1 MAMIDAK
8 DYKIKRNLSALVDFS
23 RVINSSIDLEFILNN
38 VLLTCLGKFLATRGL
53 VAIKE
58 KGKLVLKIS
67 KGLSS
72 DVEGTFPYLL
82 ATPDC
87 IKDPKLDSFLHV
99 SNLKIVEKIS
109 SSQDCIGLVCL
120 GEKLNKSDYT
130 EDDQEFLKTILNISA
145 TAIQNSIIINELK
158 EVNRFLDTRVQR
170 LDSLFELSK
179 EFGMLAE
186 SSRFVK
192 LLIFSVIGQ
201 FLVQKYAVV
210 LFNDDES
217 EILESKFSR
226 SDLQNCLSKY
236 ELINTIES
244 IRSEEIAE
252 RFDMLKEIGVQLVV
266 PMQLQN
272 KTRGLILLGSRAGD
286 RNYLDSDIEFI
297 YSVGNLAII
306 SLENKRL
313 FEEALE
319 KQKLEEELLIARD
332 IQRDLLPQNIPE
344 YENFDIAALNVSS
357 KQVGGDYY
365 DVIPL
370 DDENFVIAI
379 ADVSGKGVPA
389 SLMMANIQAFLQVIC
404 KQNLQIEDATAL
416 INDLVTANTTE
427 GRFITFF
434 WGIVNT
440 KQKTLKYVNAGHNP
454 PILLRNNTIKK
465 LDKGGIILGVM
476 KTFNP
481 YIFEEVDLHKDDI
494 LVLYTDGVSEAMNN
508 QGEEFG
514 EDKLEEAANALKKNS
529 AGEILDGIKQEV
541 QNFAQGNA
549 QSDDITMIILKVR

>member
-1 MAMIDAK
+1 MAEVK
-8 DYKIKRNLSALVDFS
+8 DYKIKRNLSALIDFS

-53 VAIKE
+53 IAVKE
-58 KGKLVLKIS
+58 KGKLVLKVS
-67 KGLSS
+67 KGLNAE
-72 DVEGTFPYLL
+72 DETAFPYLL
-82 ATPDC
+82 ATPEC
-87 IKDPKLDSFLHV
+87 IEDPKLDSFMHV
-99 SNLKIVEKIS
+99 TNMKIVEKIS

-120 GEKLNKSDYT
+120 GEKLNKSGYT
-130 EDDQEFLKTILNISA
+130 EDDQEFLRTILNISA
-145 TAIQNSIIINELK
+145 TAIQNSIIISELR
-158 EVNRFLDTRVQR
+158 EVNRLLDTRVQR

-210 LFNDDES
+210 LFKDEP

-226 SDLQNCLSKY
+226 SDLQKCLSEY
-236 ELINTIES
+236 ELINTLES
-244 IRSEEIAE
+244 IRNEEISE
-252 RFDMLKEIGVQLVV
+252 QYKLLKEIGVHLVV
-266 PMQLQN
+266 PMQLQGN
-272 KTRGLILLGSRAGD
+272 TRGLILLGNRAGD
-286 RNYLDSDIEFI
+286 KEYLDSDVEFI

-332 IQRDLLPQNIPE
+332 IQQNLLPQNIPFH
-344 YENFDIAALNVSS
+344 ENFEIAALNVSS

-370 DDENFVIAI
+370 DDDNFVVAI

-404 KQNLQIEDATAL
+404 KHDLKIDEATAL
-416 INDLVTANTTE
+416 INNLVTANTTE

-434 WGIVNT
+434 WGVVNT
-440 KQKTLKYVNAGHNP
+440 KQKTIKYVNAGHNP
-454 PILLRNNTIKK
+454 PLLLRNNAVNK

-476 KTFNP
+476 ETVNP
-481 YIFEEVDLHKDDI
+481 YIFEEVDLYKDDVLI
-494 LVLYTDGVSEAMNN
+494 LFTDGVSEAMNLS
-508 QGEEFG
+508 GEEFG
-514 EDKLEEAANALKKNS
+514 EDKLEETANALKVNS
-529 AGEILDGIKQEV
+529 AKEILDGIKHEV
-541 QNFAQGNA
+541 QRFAQGNI
-549 QSDDITMIILKVR
+549 QSDDITMLVLKVS

>member
-1 MAMIDAK
+1 MAELK
-8 DYKIKRNLSALVDFS
+8 DHKIKRNLSALIDFS

-53 VAIKE
+53 IAVKE
-58 KGKLVLKIS
+58 KGRLVLKIS
-67 KGLSS
+67 KGLSAEDES
-72 DVEGTFPYLL
+72 AFPYLL

-87 IKDPKLDSFLHV
+87 ISDPKLDSFMHV

-120 GEKLNKSDYT
+120 GEKLNRSDYI

-145 TAIQNSIIINELK
+145 TAIQNSIIISELK
-158 EVNRFLDTRVQR
+158 EVNRLLDTRVQR

-179 EFGMLAE
+179 EFGILSE

-210 LFNDDES
+210 LFNDDQS
-217 EILESKFSR
+217 EILESKFNR
-226 SDLQNCLSKY
+226 GELQKCLSEY
-236 ELINTIES
+236 ELANTLES
-244 IRSEEIAE
+244 IRNEEISE
-252 RFDMLKEIGVQLVV
+252 RFSLLKEIGIQLVV
-266 PMQLQN
+266 PMQLQG
-272 KTRGLILLGSRAGD
+272 KTRGLILLGSRAGERD
-286 RNYLDSDIEFI
+286 YLDSDIEFI

-332 IQRDLLPQNIPE
+332 IQQNLLPQKIPQF
-344 YENFDIAALNVSS
+344 ENFEIAALNVSS

-370 DDENFVIAI
+370 DDNNFVVAI
-379 ADVSGKGVPA
+379 AEVSGKGVPA

-404 KQNLQIEDATAL
+404 KQDLQIDDATAL

-434 WGIVNT
+434 WGVVNR
-440 KQKTLKYVNAGHNP
+440 KRKSLKYVNAGHNP
-454 PILLRNNTIKK
+454 PLLLRNNTVKK
-465 LDKGGIILGVM
+465 MDKGGIILGVM
-476 KTFNP
+476 KTMEP
-481 YIFEEVDLHKDDI
+481 YIFEEVDLQKDDV
-494 LVLYTDGVSEAMNN
+494 LVLFTDGVSEAMNN
-508 QGEEFG
+508 GGEEFG
-514 EDKLEEAANALKKNS
+514 EDRLEETAETLKKNT
-529 AGEILDGIKQEV
+529 AEEILVGIKEEV
-541 QNFAQGNA
+541 QNFSEGNA
-549 QSDDITMIILKVR
+549 QSDDITMIILKVT

>member
-1 MAMIDAK
+1 MIEAK

-23 RVINSSIDLEFILNN
+23 RVINSSIDLEFIMNN
-38 VLLTCLGKFLATRGL
+38 ILLTCLGKFLAIRGL
-53 VAIKE
+53 VAVKE

-67 KGLSS
+67 KGLNP
-72 DVEGTFPYLL
+72 EIEAAFPYLL

-87 IKDPKLDSFLHV
+87 IKDPKLDSFMHV

-186 SSRFVK
+186 ASRFVK

-210 LFNDDES
+210 LLNEDET

-226 SDLQNCLSKY
+226 NDLQNCLSKY

-244 IRSEEIAE
+244 IRSEEITE
-252 RFDMLKEIGVQLVV
+252 RYNLLKEIGVQLVV
-266 PMQLQN
+266 PMQLQG
-272 KTRGLILLGSRAGD
+272 KTRGLILLGSRAGERD
-286 RNYLDSDIEFI
+286 YLDSDIEFI

-313 FEEALE
+313 FDEALE

-332 IQRDLLPQNIPE
+332 IQHNLLPQSLPE
-344 YENFDIAALNVSS
+344 YENFEIAALNVSS

-370 DDENFVIAI
+370 DDEHFVIAI

-404 KQNLQIEDATAL
+404 RQDLQIDEATAL

-434 WGIVNT
+434 WGIVNIN
-440 KQKTLKYVNAGHNP
+440 KKTIKYVNAGHNP
-454 PILLRNNTIKK
+454 PLLLRNDTIKK
-465 LDKGGIILGVM
+465 LDKGGIIRGDEN
-476 KTFNP
+476 F
-481 YIFEEVDLHKDDI
+481 YS
-494 LVLYTDGVSEAMNN
+494 LYFRRT
-508 QGEEFG
+508 
-514 EDKLEEAANALKKNS
+514 KS
-529 AGEILDGIKQEV
+529 AY
-541 QNFAQGNA
+541 
-549 QSDDITMIILKVR
+549 

>member
-1 MAMIDAK
+1 MIEAK

-53 VAIKE
+53 IAVKE

-67 KGLSS
+67 KGLNPDIESQ
-72 DVEGTFPYLL
+72 FPYLL
-82 ATPDC
+82 ATPEC
-87 IKDPKLDSFLHV
+87 IKDPKLDSYMHV

-109 SSQDCIGLVCL
+109 SSHDCIGLVCL
-120 GEKLNKSDYT
+120 GEKLNKSYYT
-130 EDDQEFLKTILNISA
+130 EDDQEFLKTILNIAAS
-145 TAIQNSIIINELK
+145 AIQNSIIINELK

-210 LFNDDES
+210 LFNDDKS
-217 EILESKFSR
+217 EILESKFNR

-244 IRSEEIAE
+244 IRSKEISE
-252 RFDMLKEIGVQLVV
+252 RFDLLKEIGVQLIV
-266 PMQLQN
+266 PMQLQG
-272 KTRGLILLGSRAGD
+272 KTRGLIFLGSRAGD
-286 RNYLDSDIEFI
+286 RDYLDSDIEFI

-332 IQRDLLPQNIPE
+332 IQQNLLPQSIPE
-344 YENFDIAALNVSS
+344 YENFEIAALNVSS

-370 DDENFVIAI
+370 DDDNFIIAI

-404 KQNLQIEDATAL
+404 RQNLQIDEATAL
-416 INDLVTANTTE
+416 INNLVTENTSE

-434 WGIVNT
+434 WGVVNI
-440 KQKTLKYVNAGHNP
+440 KQKVIKYVNAGHNP
-454 PILLRNNTIKK
+454 PLLLRNNAVKK
-465 LDKGGIILGVM
+465 LDRGGIILGVM
-476 KTFNP
+476 KTVSP
-481 YIFEEVDLHKDDI
+481 YIFEEVDLHKDDV
-494 LVLYTDGVSEAMNN
+494 LVLFTDGVSEAMNN
-508 QGEEFG
+508 QEEEFG
-514 EDKLEEAANALKKNS
+514 EDRLEEAANALKKNS

-541 QNFAQGNA
+541 QNFTQGNI

>member
-1 MAMIDAK
+1 MIEAK

-38 VLLTCLGKFLATRGL
+38 ILLTCLGKFLAIRGL
-53 VAIKE
+53 VAVKE

-67 KGLSS
+67 KGLNP
-72 DVEGTFPYLL
+72 EIEAAFPYLL

-87 IKDPKLDSFLHV
+87 IEDPKLDSFMHV

-186 SSRFVK
+186 ASRFVK

-210 LFNDDES
+210 LLNEDET

-226 SDLQNCLSKY
+226 NDLQNCLSKY

-244 IRSEEIAE
+244 IRSEEISE
-252 RFDMLKEIGVQLVV
+252 RYNLLKEIGVQLVV
-266 PMQLQN
+266 PMQLQG
-272 KTRGLILLGSRAGD
+272 KTRGLILLGSRAGERD
-286 RNYLDSDIEFI
+286 YLDSDIEFI

-313 FEEALE
+313 FDEALE

-332 IQRDLLPQNIPE
+332 IQQNLLPQSLPE
-344 YENFDIAALNVSS
+344 FENFEIAALNVSS

-404 KQNLQIEDATAL
+404 RQDLQIDEATAL

-434 WGIVNT
+434 WGIVNIN
-440 KQKTLKYVNAGHNP
+440 KKTIKYVNAGHNP
-454 PILLRNNTIKK
+454 PLLLRNNAVKR

-476 KTFNP
+476 KTVDP
-481 YIFEEVDLHKDDI
+481 YIFEEADLHKDDV
-494 LVLYTDGVSEAMNN
+494 LVMFTDGVSEAMNN
-508 QGEEFG
+508 QEEEFG
-514 EDKLEEAANALKKNS
+514 EDRLEEVAFAHKKNS

-541 QNFAQGNA
+541 QNFTQGNA